1 MAEIKSTLEMV
12 MERAARMTAEVA
24 DTPQKDDTER
34 RGMRTAASLLN
45 GESID
50 LMSYLKEQPS
60 EDQMGVRSG
69 MVRTLLRNIVLP
81 REDSISESSLAS
93 LTAIQTLSGNSAEI
107 STICN
112 ELEQILNQY
121 GQHREQVK
129 QQLDEAIR
137 NQLKQ
142 KLLEEGQSIDDE
154 MSINPAMHPQYQE
167 EFTRMS
173 ADLNEQ
179 YNQAIEQRRDA
190 IKQRLGG

>member
-12 MERAARMTAEVA
+12 MERAARMTAQVA
-24 DTPQKDDTER
+24 DTPQNDDAER

-60 EDQMGVRSG
+60 DEQMGVRSG

-142 KLLEEGQSIDDE
+142 KLLEQGQSIDDE

-167 EFTRMS
+167 EFSRMS

>member
-12 MERAARMTAEVA
+12 MERAARMTADVA

-34 RGMRTAASLLN
+34 RGMRSAASFLN

-112 ELEQILNQY
+112 ELEQILIQY

-142 KLLEEGQSIDDE
+142 KLLEQGQSIDDE

>member
-1 MAEIKSTLEMV
+1 MV
-12 MERAARMTAEVA
+12 MERAARMTADVA
-24 DTPQKDDTER
+24 DTPKNDDAER

-50 LMSYLKEQPS
+50 LVSYLKEQPS

-142 KLLEEGQSIDDE
+142 KLLEEGQSVDDE

>member
-1 MAEIKSTLEMV
+1 MV
-12 MERAARMTAEVA
+12 MERAARMTADVA

-69 MVRTLLRNIVLP
+69 MIRTLLRNIVLP

-142 KLLEEGQSIDDE
+142 KLLEEGQSVDDE

>member
-12 MERAARMTAEVA
+12 MERAARMTADVA

-69 MVRTLLRNIVLP
+69 MIRTLLRNIVLP

>member
-12 MERAARMTAEVA
+12 MERAARMTADVA
-24 DTPQKDDTER
+24 DTPKNDDAER

-50 LMSYLKEQPS
+50 LVSYLKEQPS

-142 KLLEEGQSIDDE
+142 KLLEEGQSVDDE

>member
-60 EDQMGVRSG
+60 EEQMGVRSG
-69 MVRTLLRNIVLP
+69 MIRTLLRNIVLP

-93 LTAIQTLSGNSAEI
+93 LTSIQTLSGNSAEI

-142 KLLEEGQSIDDE
+142 KLLEEGQSVDDE

-190 IKQRLGG
+190 IRQRLGG

>member
-12 MERAARMTAEVA
+12 MERAARMTADVA